1 MEKDVKKILTILILL
16 FVSSS
21 LFASISISVTPGVDL
36 VHSRL
41 FEEEIMFRT
50 AGTIG
55 LRADFLTWPSASF
68 YINPYIRTDFTTHT
82 LTFNN
87 TRLVGSF
94 DGAVGI
100 NANIKI
106 KEKLDFSFF
115 AGLVAIYYRS
125 VPFSNIFWQITSDES
140 KKLTFL
146 ALEAG
151 SALIYRFN
159 SVNLYVGSTLRYQR
173 DSYHIIAQ
181 VGIGL
186 EAGN

>member
-1 MEKDVKKILTILILL
+1 MESDVKKIFTIIILL

-21 LFASISISVTPGVDL
+21 LFASISISVTPGVDF

-41 FEEEIMFRT
+41 FEEEIIFRT
-50 AGTIG
+50 AGNIG
-55 LRADFLTWPSASF
+55 LRGDLFTWPSAAF
-68 YINPYIRTDFTTHT
+68 YINPYIKTEFTTHT
-82 LTFNN
+82 LKFNN
-87 TRLVGSF
+87 TRLLGSF
-94 DGAVGI
+94 NGSVGI

-106 KEKLDFSFF
+106 SEKVDFSLF
-115 AGLVAIYYRS
+115 AGLAAGFYRS
-125 VPFSNIFWQITSDES
+125 VPFSNIFWQLTSDES

-146 ALEAG
+146 AIEAG
-151 SALIYRFN
+151 SALVYRFS